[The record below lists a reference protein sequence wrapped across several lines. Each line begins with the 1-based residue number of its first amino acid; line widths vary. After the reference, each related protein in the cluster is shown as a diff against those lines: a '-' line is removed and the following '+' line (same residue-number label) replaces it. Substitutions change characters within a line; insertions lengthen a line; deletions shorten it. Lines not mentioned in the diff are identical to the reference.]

1 MPAFLRISENVRNI
15 RVTKFKEIIIKSL
28 AKVEIRER
36 NEYQVQD
43 KCKYKSTRI
52 HAVESLKVKHI

>member
-28 AKVEIRER
+28 AKVEIREMNIKCR
-36 NEYQVQD
+36 INVSINPQEYM
-43 KCKYKSTRI
+43 
-52 HAVESLKVKHI
+52 L